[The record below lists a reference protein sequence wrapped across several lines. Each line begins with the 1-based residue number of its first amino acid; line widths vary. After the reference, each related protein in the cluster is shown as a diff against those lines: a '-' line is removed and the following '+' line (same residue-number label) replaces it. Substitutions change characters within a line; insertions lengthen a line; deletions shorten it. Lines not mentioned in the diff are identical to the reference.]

1 MKSCIIRHACVTVWG
16 CLGKY
21 SYEKQDEGRGLS
33 WTTGSFKI
41 SKDSLYSL
49 GLHQFTKSMV
59 IHCLFITFGSGTD
72 FIQVCSSA
80 EFTVWFTAPGSRG
93 YNTAHN
99 KSLVVTMFTCCDGV
113 DKASISFP
121 TIGFTLR
128 SSRSKCL
135 AREPIRITT
144 DWRTASK
151 LPESGALSR
160 NSSKT
165 DKRLFTVSCNK
176 IGT

>member
-1 MKSCIIRHACVTVWG
+1 MFNLLKSVVKLSSISYQVFVREQQEMFNFIKFYCIRCGKCITDKLMAPLLSEQKAATHNDVAC
-16 CLGKY
+16 
-21 SYEKQDEGRGLS
+21 
-33 WTTGSFKI
+33 
-41 SKDSLYSL
+41 
-49 GLHQFTKSMV
+49 
-59 IHCLFITFGSGTD
+59 
-72 FIQVCSSA
+72 
-80 EFTVWFTAPGSRG
+80 
-93 YNTAHN
+93 HN
-99 KSLVVTMFTCCDGV
+99 MHTCCDGV
-113 DKASISFP
+113 AKASISFP

-144 DWRTASK
+144 DCRTASK

-165 DKRLFTVSCNK
+165 GRRLFTVSCNK